1 MVNDRRYKITKGA
14 KRHRYYISLRMYLL
28 VGSQFKQAIGG
39 LQAKVGCLQEDL
51 GDGEAG
57 HVGGN

>member
-1 MVNDRRYKITKGA
+1 MVNDKRYKIAKGTK
-14 KRHRYYISLRMYLL
+14 RYRYLNSLRLYLL

-39 LQAKVGCLQEDL
+39 LQAKVDRLQEDL